1 MRQMTYRLEVMLP
14 LPDDLPTQAG
24 IDAEHILKELAF
36 QPTSFL
42 RPDLVKVME
51 NLQAPLNYITDD
63 EILAFKEAAEIAKNG
78 LSGCIPVL
86 TKNPNEFSE
95 TERTL
100 NLRIATAVVTDVLDK
115 NENGEQEVLDALWRE
130 GRNTLSTYVISH
142 LVKISEELRS
152 LFSLS
157 VPPRRSQSQVAGLF
171 RLCRELL
178 DLLSFLLQ
186 SYPLGSRY
194 LSSLTHAAADIFVC
208 TDSADLIF
216 AQESVACFAAHC
228 ARQSCIDTMSSLIS
242 SKLLED
248 ALKSASVVLKALLLH
263 GPSSGSH
270 DAVHHM
276 TQVFWLLDYILLSP
290 ESNSRTTEEEE
301 NQSRWIRHVLPSIL
315 PELDDFYRLQE
326 GENRVHLIRRF
337 RELDKGVV
345 GVAEWLL
352 LAEQQSL
359 AKSIFLVASSE
370 RNSLQKRIGHWQIT
384 TSLQVLSSLVQKGS
398 NTSEW
403 AIDALVIEKEVARML
418 QTNLS
423 SLLGLDYFYETVV
436 AVVVSI
442 VDRLPEDDLNLR
454 TAVLGQVFRMVRCN
468 RFEMLKVAC
477 RLLDGAEVPP
487 LDEKA
492 AQELGDAMEVVGIQV
507 QAGQALPEDYAN
519 LVFDVLDALT
529 PLDKSRS
536 VMVFR
541 GVREASFTIL
551 TQWLSDSL
559 SVEKKTKLGAL
570 VLRWTVV
577 GSPRSVPKLIPA
589 NYQIESSLEKWEELL
604 SPPVPV
610 PSTPKR
616 RSPAQTAE
624 MIGMVA
630 VSPPNA
636 LLRSPEVKGLTKVY
650 ANNDFRNL
658 RQLSSGRQNT
668 SRLPSTHVDVSQVS
682 IQSEDLALIFIPQ
695 DFVQGSQVAAT
706 IAPLNLSASPPSP
719 ITFTSPQRPMAI
731 DPMLPMNPNYYQQQ

>member
-42 RPDLVKVME
+42 RPDFVKVMQ
-51 NLQAPLNYITDD
+51 NLQAPLNYITDN

-86 TKNPNEFSE
+86 TKNPDEFSE
-95 TERTL
+95 IERML

-130 GRNTLSTYVISH
+130 GHNTLSTYVISH

-152 LFSLS
+152 QFSLS
-157 VPPRRSQSQVAGLF
+157 VPPQRSQQQVAGLF

-216 AQESVACFAAHC
+216 AQESVACSAAHC

-248 ALKSASVVLKALLLH
+248 AQKSASVVLKALLLH
-263 GPSSGSH
+263 GPSSGNH

-290 ESNSRTTEEEE
+290 ESNSWTTKEEE

-315 PELDDFYRLQE
+315 PELDNFYRLQE

-359 AKSIFLVASSE
+359 AKSISLVASSE

-384 TSLQVLSSLVQKGS
+384 ASLQVLSSLVQKDS

-436 AVVVSI
+436 PVVVSV

-492 AQELGDAMEVVGIQV
+492 AQELGDAMEVLGNQV

-541 GVREASFTIL
+541 GVRDASFTTL

-589 NYQIESSLEKWEELL
+589 NYQIEFPLEKWEELL

-668 SRLPSTHVDVSQVS
+668 SRLPSTHVDVSRLSFRVKILHLFS
-682 IQSEDLALIFIPQ
+682 SHRILYRAHR
-695 DFVQGSQVAAT
+695 VQQR
-706 IAPLNLSASPPSP
+706 SPRS
-719 ITFTSPQRPMAI
+719 T
-731 DPMLPMNPNYYQQQ
+731 